1 MEETQK
7 MFEPTPVARPFEGEE
22 TLVTASDGSL
32 STPRFD
38 EVEAQV
44 ARPVVPLSSSSVRP
58 GGVGRRR
65 RQWPIALVL
74 ISALAGGVVSLLA
87 FRLYQQRQ
95 QTQTQVVAATE
106 GDGADK
112 TPNADQIP
120 EPTPLAQTAATETG
134 DQAQSD
140 APVVF
145 EEFDPAKEGVA
156 TVGGG
161 NGEAKPARK
170 ATEADAKPA
179 TAAKEE
185 RRDEAKPAPRANAE
199 SRPRMVEVIT
209 SPRPVEARGENV
221 SRDERRRDDDNDA
234 FEDRRER
241 RRERRE
247 QRREGRRGRGR
258 NIDRIKDIFEGPP
271 PA

>member
-1 MEETQK
+1 MEESQK
-7 MFEPTPVARPFEGEE
+7 FFEPMPVEREE
-22 TLVTASDGSL
+22 TLVTASPDASL

-44 ARPVVPLSSSSVRP
+44 ARPVVPLANNPLRR
-58 GGVGRRR
+58 GVVGVRR

-95 QTQTQVVAATE
+95 QQSQVAATQIDTQMPE
-106 GDGADK
+106 
-112 TPNADQIP
+112 TNAAT
-120 EPTPLAQTAATETG
+120 EPTPLAETNEAQTAQ
-134 DQAQSD
+134 QAQTES
-140 APVVF
+140 PIVF

-156 TVGGG
+156 ANGGDT
-161 NGEAKPARK
+161 NAARK
-170 ATEADAKPA
+170 TAETDAKPA
-179 TAAKEE
+179 APAGKEE
-185 RRDEAKPAPRANAE
+185 RKEDAKPPAATRAAE
-199 SRPRMVEVIT
+199 PRPRIVETIT
-209 SPRPVEARGENV
+209 APRPVEARGENV
-221 SRDERRRDDDNDA
+221 SRSERRDDEDF
-234 FEDRRER
+234 FEERRER

-247 QRREGRRGRGR
+247 RRRGRGR